1 MRRDGRRGKWVSVSV
16 DTARPLRVMRDG
28 VRASG
33 WRLDPSFEFG
43 PEETVLRVLITEQT
57 WAGGKRAD
65 DRVLAPDLYLGA
77 DTLVLTTFVDPL
89 PGFQTRSP
97 NPETPVRVVL
107 PEPVGSRELMD
118 GALFG
123 VPAA

>member
-1 MRRDGRRGKWVSVSV
+1 
-16 DTARPLRVMRDG
+16 
-28 VRASG
+28 
-33 WRLDPSFEFG
+33 
-43 PEETVLRVLITEQT
+43 VLITEQT

-65 DRVLAPDLYLGA
+65 DRVLAPDLHLST

-97 NPETPVRVVL
+97 NPETPARVVL